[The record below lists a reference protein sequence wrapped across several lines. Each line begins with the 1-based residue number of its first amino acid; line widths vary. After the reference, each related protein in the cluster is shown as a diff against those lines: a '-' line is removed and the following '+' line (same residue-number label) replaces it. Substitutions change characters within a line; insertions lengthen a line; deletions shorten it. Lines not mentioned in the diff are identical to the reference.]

1 MLSQLPNHFSYLFQN
16 KNNLAGGKKKPISKA
31 KEETNAKALTK
42 KRKGQEQKIA
52 SNLKLEE
59 QAVSESVSQNNAN
72 NASYSQNSQFNS
84 MILYDAYLEKKEE
97 KGFQQ
102 TDSKMELDDISSNC
116 LQHFNAD
123 NKYFIQSKTSLI
135 QQEEME
141 QFQLFEQNYESDRL
155 NDFSINQ
162 ISYESNQ
169 KQSQKINN
177 NNSDNQS
184 KQINQSIKQ
193 RASCFNDD
201 DNECDGKLNKKNTDQ
216 TKFLIQ
222 NQPASEAIV
231 WKRANQIQTKYQTK
245 FRQESKLNF
254 ILLKGDLCLEVNQNN
269 FNKQQYS
276 YLPLSAFK
284 RINSIR
290 KYHEGKVEIQLTTD
304 VKVCQELFTIKNE
317 DESIEQMSKS
327 NQSIIESQ
335 IKEYQEQIAQQK
347 ELFSQI
353 KLSSPTILENLKN
366 HVNIK
371 RQQSLNKIDFERKY
385 IFAVEIEM
393 DEEGTSCINKIY
405 YSKEFLSIMG
415 LPNKD
420 PKDSALLEAYLF
432 KNGVID
438 LYERI
443 GFYDKKNEDQG
454 KLMCQ
459 YLQSLSQSQY
469 TLNTLDNLSINI
481 AINHRVINLSED
493 FIQMFSDFGQNI
505 SKEYLIVHELDIP
518 YDQIKQIESQRKSME
533 KAGIP
538 YFYTKNIIGN
548 YLLSKYYSISVNQ
561 SSSA

>member
-16 KNNLAGGKKKPISKA
+16 KNNVTTGKKKPISKA
-31 KEETNAKALTK
+31 KEETNAKALPK
-42 KRKGQEQKIA
+42 KRKGQEQQAA

-59 QAVSESVSQNNAN
+59 QTMPESASQSIAN
-72 NASYSQNSQFNS
+72 NASYAQNSQFNS
-84 MILYDAYLEKKEE
+84 MIFYDVYFQKKEE
-97 KGFQQ
+97 KSFQQ

-116 LQHFNAD
+116 LQNFNAD
-123 NKYFIQSKTSLI
+123 NKYFMQYKTSLV
-135 QQEEME
+135 QQEEMD
-141 QFQLFEQNYESDRL
+141 QFEMFEQSDESDRL
-155 NDFSINQ
+155 NNFLTNQ
-162 ISYESNQ
+162 SSENKQ

-177 NNSDNQS
+177 NNSNYQS
-184 KQINQSIKQ
+184 QQINQLIKQ
-193 RASCFNDD
+193 RVSCFNDD
-201 DNECDGKLNKKNTDQ
+201 VDENINKKNANQD
-216 TKFLIQ
+216 KILIQ
-222 NQPASEAIV
+222 NQPSSETIV

-254 ILLKGDLCLEVNQNN
+254 ILLQGDLCLEINENN
-269 FNKQQYS
+269 FNNYQCS
-276 YLPLSAFK
+276 YLPLSTFK

-290 KYHEGKVEIQLTTD
+290 KYHEGKVEVQLITD
-304 VKVCQELFTIKNE
+304 VKICQELFTIKNE
-317 DESIEQMSKS
+317 DEQSEQMNKS
-327 NQSIIESQ
+327 NQPIIESQ
-335 IKEYQEQIAQQK
+335 IKEYQEQIEQQK
-347 ELFSQI
+347 EIFSQI

-443 GFYDKKNEDQG
+443 GFYDKQKEDQG

-481 AINHRVINLSED
+481 SINHRIINLSED
-493 FIQMFSDFGQNI
+493 FIQMFSDFGSNI

-518 YDQIKQIESQRKSME
+518 YDSIKQIENERKSMV

-538 YFYTKNIIGN
+538 YFYTKNMLPN